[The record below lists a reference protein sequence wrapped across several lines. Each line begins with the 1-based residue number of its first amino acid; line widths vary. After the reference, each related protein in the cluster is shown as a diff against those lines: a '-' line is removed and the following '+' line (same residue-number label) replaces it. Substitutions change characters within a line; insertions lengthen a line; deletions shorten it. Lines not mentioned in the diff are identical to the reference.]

1 MAQLP
6 VPGRPGAEPVL
17 IDGAAF
23 AIPDLPDA
31 PRTAL
36 GALTAAGH
44 EAVLVGGSL
53 RDLLRGERPED
64 WDIATSARPEE
75 VSALF
80 PGSSWENRFGTVTL
94 PGADHVEITTY
105 RSESGYADRRR
116 PDEVVFHRSLHDD
129 LARRDVTVN
138 AVAWLPDAPGATT
151 GRLVDPHGGLE
162 DLRSGRI
169 RTVGDPADR
178 FAEDA
183 LRVLRTVRFALR
195 FGFAIDPATEAGLRA
210 AAPSTASLSAERVR
224 DELRRLLAD
233 PGIRPSVAFGRW
245 EGLGILPVL
254 LPELAALRGIP
265 QGKPIPGDAL
275 DHSLRTADALPAH
288 DPILRLAGLLHDLG
302 KATTLSDGHFIG
314 HEVVGA
320 GMAEGVMRRLRF
332 AAPEVARVREVVRHH
347 MFAYEP
353 AWTDAA
359 VRRFIKRVGPDRLAD
374 LFALRVADDVASGA
388 DEPAVGGL
396 DELRRRVEE
405 QREAPMSSWH
415 LAIDGHDLQREIGM
429 APGPPMGRLLDRLV
443 EAVLDD
449 PALNRRYVLLEM
461 ARAWV
466 TGGDTVHHR
475 DAGQPG
481 PEG

>member
-1 MAQLP
+1 VAQLP
-6 VPGRPGAEPVL
+6 LPGRSGADPVL

-23 AIPDLPDA
+23 AIPDLPPA
-31 PRTAL
+31 PRAAL
-36 GALTAAGH
+36 GALMAAGH

-94 PGADHVEITTY
+94 PGQDHVEITTY

-116 PDEVVFHRSLHDD
+116 PDEVVFHRSLRDD

-138 AVAWLPDAPGATT
+138 AIGWLPDAPGATT
-151 GRLVDPHGGLE
+151 GRLVDPHGGLD
-162 DLRSGRI
+162 DLRAGRI
-169 RTVGDPADR
+169 RAVGNPADR

-195 FGFAIDPATEAGLRA
+195 FGFAVDPATEAALRE
-210 AAPSTASLSAERVR
+210 AAPTTTALSAERIR

-233 PGIRPSVAFGRW
+233 PGIRPTLAFGRW
-245 EGLGILPVL
+245 EDLGILAVL
-254 LPELAALRGIP
+254 LPELAALRGVP

-275 DHSLRTADALPAH
+275 DHSLRTADALPAQ
-288 DPILRLAGLLHDLG
+288 DPILRLTGLLHDLG
-302 KATTLSDGHFIG
+302 KATTLADGHFIG

-320 GMAEGVMRRLRF
+320 RMAEDAMRRLRF
-332 AAPEVARVREVVRHH
+332 PAPEVARVRDLVRHH

-359 VRRFIKRVGPDRLAD
+359 VRRFIKRVGAERLED

-388 DEPAVGGL
+388 EEPSVGGL

-405 QREAPMSSWH
+405 QRHAPMSSWH

-443 EAVLDD
+443 EAVLDE
-449 PALNRRYVLLEM
+449 PARNRREVLLEL
-461 ARAWV
+461 ARSWLAS
-466 TGGDTVHHR
+466 GDGAHHR
-475 DAGQPG
+475 EGRDPG